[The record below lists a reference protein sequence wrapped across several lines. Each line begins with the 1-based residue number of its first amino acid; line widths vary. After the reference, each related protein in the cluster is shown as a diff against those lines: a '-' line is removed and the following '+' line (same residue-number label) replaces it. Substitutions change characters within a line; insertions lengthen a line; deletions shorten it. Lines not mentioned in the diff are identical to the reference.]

1 MYISLKPHNRNKNV
15 VIDFKKYRYF
25 SNKSKF
31 DMNNGETNLKV
42 NHGRG
47 LSSKGICP
55 NKNILKAN
63 KYINSHKIKKI

>member
-1 MYISLKPHNRNKNV
+1 
-15 VIDFKKYRYF
+15 
-25 SNKSKF
+25 
-31 DMNNGETNLKV
+31 MNNGETNLKV